1 MDGQPR
7 DAAQPCRVCGKPQKY
22 SIDLCEACGEQERE
36 AQTMAQLDAY
46 HDAQDEARTMRYVE
60 AIRTA
65 NLTLAERRAS
75 LSRIEERRALLI
87 AELAQLD
94 AMRQGHLQ
102 ALGAQG
108 RTEERLLCPN

>member
-7 DAAQPCRVCGKPQKY
+7 DAAQPCRVCGKPQEY

-94 AMRQGHLQ
+94 AMRRGHLQ

-108 RTEERLLCPN
+108 QN

>member
-1 MDGQPR
+1 
-7 DAAQPCRVCGKPQKY
+7 
-22 SIDLCEACGEQERE
+22 
-36 AQTMAQLDAY
+36 MAQLDAY
-46 HDAQDEARTMRYVE
+46 LEAQDEARTQRYVE

-94 AMRQGHLQ
+94 AMRRGHLQ
-102 ALGAQG
+102 ALGVQDQD
-108 RTEERLLCPN
+108 

>member
-1 MDGQPR
+1 
-7 DAAQPCRVCGKPQKY
+7 
-22 SIDLCEACGEQERE
+22 
-36 AQTMAQLDAY
+36 MAQLDAY
-46 HDAQDEARTMRYVE
+46 HDVQDEVRTMRYVE

-94 AMRQGHLQ
+94 AMRRGHLQ

-108 RTEERLLCPN
+108 QN